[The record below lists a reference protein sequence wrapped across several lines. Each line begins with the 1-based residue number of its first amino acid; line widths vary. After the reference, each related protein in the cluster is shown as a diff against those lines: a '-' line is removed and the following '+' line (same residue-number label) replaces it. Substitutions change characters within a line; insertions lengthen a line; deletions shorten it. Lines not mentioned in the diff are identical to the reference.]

1 MTRWKGPI
9 LLAAGGLA
17 CLALWLASGAPNE
30 DPMPRSES
38 RTYQAEGRR
47 MHYVSAGD
55 RSHPLVL
62 LVHGSPGDWT
72 AFEEYLDHVELL
84 QEAWMLAVDRPGFG
98 SSGFGRPEPSLEV
111 QARLLRPLLE
121 KADARGAVLVGHSL
135 GGSVIARMAMDFPAR
150 VAGLLLVAPAIDP
163 QLEKL
168 RWYNR
173 LASLSAVRLLLPRAL
188 DTSNLEILPLR
199 SELEKML
206 PLWPRVEAPTIVIH
220 GSKDRLVPAANA
232 DFAGRALVNAP
243 VDVRRVHDAG
253 HFILWERPDLVV
265 QAILEL
271 VRGAGDAP
279 TP

>member
-1 MTRWKGPI
+1 MTRTNGPI

-17 CLALWLASGAPNE
+17 CLALWLTSRASNE
-30 DPMPRSES
+30 DPMPRSDS
-38 RTYQAEGRR
+38 STYLAEGRR

-55 RSHPLVL
+55 RANPMVL
-62 LVHGSPGDWT
+62 LVHGSPGDWS

-84 QEAWMLAVDRPGFG
+84 KEAWMLAVDRPGFG
-98 SSGFGRPEPSLEV
+98 KSSFGRPEPSLEA
-111 QARLLRPLLE
+111 QARLLEPLLA

-135 GGSVIARMAMDFPAR
+135 GASVIARMAMDFPAR

-163 QLEKL
+163 ELEKL

-232 DFAGRALVNAP
+232 DFAGRVLVNAP
-243 VDVRRVHDAG
+243 VDVRRVQDAG
-253 HFILWERPDLVV
+253 HFILWERPDRVV
-265 QAILEL
+265 QAILKL
-271 VRGAGDAP
+271 VRGAGRAP